1 MADVLDQV
9 LEFNSEEE
17 RVKMLKNMGAK
28 NCDPPLQHSPFVRNK
43 KTGVVLP
50 WNPLLADQTEI
61 LECCDENGNTD
72 PKAWKSKV
80 IHDDFLSAEDAQQL
94 ATINLHKMTRARQAA
109 VNELRSIGI
118 REGEGKTVGI
128 NENQPSFP
136 DGAMSY
142 SDFVAEETFK
152 IKRARRSKKDLS

>member
-9 LEFNSEEE
+9 LEISSEEE
-17 RVKMLKNMGAK
+17 RVTMLKNMGAK
-28 NCDPPLQHSPFVRNK
+28 NCDPPLPHSQYVRNK

-72 PKAWKSKV
+72 PKAWKSQV
-80 IHDDFLSAEDAQQL
+80 VHDDFLSADEAQQL
-94 ATINLHKMTRARQAA
+94 AAINLHKMDRARQAA
-109 VNELRSIGI
+109 VNELRTLGI

-136 DGAMSY
+136 EGAVSY
-142 SDFVAEETFK
+142 SDFVAEEAFK
-152 IKRARRSKKDLS
+152 IKRQRRSRKG